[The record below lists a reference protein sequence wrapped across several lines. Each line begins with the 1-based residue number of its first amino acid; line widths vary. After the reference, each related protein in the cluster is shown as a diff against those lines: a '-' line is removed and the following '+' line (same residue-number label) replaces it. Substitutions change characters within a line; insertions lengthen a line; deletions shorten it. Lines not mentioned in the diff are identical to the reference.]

1 MLRPNAVHW
10 KHACTEELEQFAKQK
25 LFSTVLR
32 PIEQKVVDCK
42 WVFKTK
48 IDEDGQIEQYKA
60 RLVA

>member
-1 MLRPNAVHW
+1 MSRPDTVHW

-32 PIEQKVVDCK
+32 PIGQKVVGCK

-48 IDEDGQIEQYKA
+48 IDEDGQIE
-60 RLVA
+60 